1 MNSIITPKAMYL
13 YICNNVDELNLENRK
28 DVLQII
34 YKSSSKK
41 KITEKGNGSQIKMDD
56 LPEMLIRTVY
66 DFINQ
71 KLEIQKIEFN
81 LDL

>member
-1 MNSIITPKAMYL
+1 MTGIPTKTMCS
-13 YICNNVDELNLENRK
+13 YICNNVDELNFQNRK

-34 YKSSSKK
+34 YNSSSQN

-56 LPEMLIRTVY
+56 LPTLLVRTIY

-71 KLEIQKIEFN
+71 KLEIQTIEFN
-81 LDL
+81 IEM